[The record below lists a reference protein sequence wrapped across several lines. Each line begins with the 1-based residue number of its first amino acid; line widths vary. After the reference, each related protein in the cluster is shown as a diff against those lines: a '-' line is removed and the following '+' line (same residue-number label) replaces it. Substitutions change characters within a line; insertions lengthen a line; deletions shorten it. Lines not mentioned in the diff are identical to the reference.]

1 MLEELL
7 KEIKELNI
15 KVDTYIKNTA
25 KPNVSEQES
34 NKIKPLE
41 QESNKIKPLEQK
53 INDIL
58 FDNSETDT
66 QEVNIDLPVNKNKKF
81 NLVIEKIKPEEK
93 KNDEKSSDSNSY
105 SIDEDGIDFFPV
117 RYRTINVNL
126 NEDHIIITRP
136 TKIIRI
142 NF

>member
-1 MLEELL
+1 MLEDLL
-7 KEIKELNI
+7 KEIKELNL
-15 KVDTYIKNTA
+15 KVDTYIKNTV
-25 KPNVSEQES
+25 KLNLSESE
-34 NKIKPLE
+34 KIKPLE
-41 QESNKIKPLEQK
+41 EK

-58 FDNSETDT
+58 FDNSEVDSS
-66 QEVNIDLPVNKNKKF
+66 QLNVPINKNKKF
-81 NLVIEKIKPEEK
+81 NLVIEKIKPE
-93 KNDEKSSDSNSY
+93 DDKSSDSSSY

>member
-1 MLEELL
+1 MSMLEDLL
-7 KEIKELNI
+7 KEIKELNL
-15 KVDTYIKNTA
+15 KVDTYIKNTV
-25 KPNVSEQES
+25 KLNLSESE
-34 NKIKPLE
+34 KIKPLE
-41 QESNKIKPLEQK
+41 EK

-58 FDNSETDT
+58 FDNSEVDSS
-66 QEVNIDLPVNKNKKF
+66 QLNVPINKNKKF
-81 NLVIEKIKPEEK
+81 NLVIEKIKPE
-93 KNDEKSSDSNSY
+93 DDKSSDSSSY

-142 NF
+142 NFWKK

>member
-7 KEIKELNI
+7 KEIKELNL
-15 KVDTYIKNTA
+15 KVDTFIK
-25 KPNVSEQES
+25 KEE
-34 NKIKPLE
+34 
-41 QESNKIKPLEQK
+41 K
-53 INDIL
+53 INDI
-58 FDNSETDT
+58 FDKSE
-66 QEVNIDLPVNKNKKF
+66 IDSTLLNVPIDKNKKF

-93 KNDEKSSDSNSY
+93 KIDDKSSDTNSY
-105 SIDEDGIDFFPV
+105 SMDEDGIDFFPV